1 MDYWS
6 PSQALQTDIHIWRL
20 FAMPKKEKN
29 TFSKKAKD
37 LLKIYTLCILIVYK
51 NKLYISSMK

>member
-1 MDYWS
+1 
-6 PSQALQTDIHIWRL
+6 
-20 FAMPKKEKN
+20 MPKKEKN

-51 NKLYISSMK
+51 NKLYILSMK